1 MYKFPEPV
9 LNQLRVMYPS
19 AIQIDD
25 SRESLTYVHR
35 DKDSMVAYL
44 DNKTEPTYV
53 MAALSY
59 TQEVEEFPAQAE
71 KLLALYGFTKD
82 LDRLVKQHIERG
94 GRLE

>member
-19 AIQIDD
+19 AIRISKKRTDILFKYKGD
-25 SRESLTYVHR
+25 EVSSHLVESQNVEHVIAT
-35 DKDSMVAYL
+35 
-44 DNKTEPTYV
+44 
-53 MAALSY
+53 LSY

-94 GRLE
+94 GELE